1 MSSNDSAEDAAE
13 KEASTQK
20 RIAYLVKHNIDVP
33 EGFDFEKWVASVE
46 KQVGEFAEVCME
58 EWPFRFEL
66 VRRCPEVSEED
77 FLKNVQLAMLVPA
90 WSYPLFINEHIEV
103 VAVPQCCDGQN
114 CGAETRVFQVQ
125 LSGEYDGCTKW
136 LQKVKDEM
144 AEFAAL
150 GVKDGSSALVVCKMR
165 YLPF

>member
-1 MSSNDSAEDAAE
+1 MSSTGSADAAE
-13 KEASTQK
+13 RVNLTQK
-20 RIAYLVKHNIDVP
+20 RIAHLAKHNIDLP
-33 EGFDFEKWVASVE
+33 EGFDFEKWVESVE
-46 KQVGEFAEVCME
+46 SQVSEFAEVHMG
-58 EWPFRFEL
+58 EWPFNFE
-66 VRRCPEVSEED
+66 VIRHCPEVSEED
-77 FLKNVQLAMLVPA
+77 FLKNVKLEMLVPA
-90 WSYPLFINEHIEV
+90 WSYSLFINEHIEV

-114 CGAETRVFQVQ
+114 CGADTRVFQVQ